1 MEYHSA
7 IKKNEIMTFSATWVN
22 LEFIIVSEI
31 NQREKDGYHMITLIS
46 ET

>member
-7 IKKNEIMTFSATWVN
+7 IKKNEIMSFSATQMN
-22 LEFIIVSEI
+22 LEFIVVCEI
-31 NQREKDGYHMITLIS
+31 NQREKDGYHMIPLIS